1 LETLQSTILQT
12 RRVLVVDDD
21 QATLRTLGQ
30 LLEDAGC
37 ETTCVPDAHLACA
50 LLAERTYDLV
60 LTDLYLGTDQL
71 GYTVA
76 EAART
81 RRPQVPVVMLTGR
94 PSFHG
99 AVDALRS
106 SIREIV
112 VKPVDPEV
120 LIDACAKAIETAS
133 LERKRRQLEAQN
145 RVLMTVAPRMIEAKD
160 PTTSGHAE
168 RVIQYTDRLA
178 ERCGVGDEERESLRM
193 AALLHDVGKIGVPR
207 AILCKEGP
215 LTAAEREV
223 IQAHPQVGYDILADL
238 EDCEDVRLWV
248 VQHHERWD
256 GRGYPH
262 GLRGEEVALP
272 GRILILAEVY
282 DALAEARS
290 YKPAWP
296 LDKISAFFREQA
308 GKHFDPELAHL
319 VADGLDREGRRFFA
333 PRTDLLF

>member
-1 LETLQSTILQT
+1 LEIVQSPTLLA
-12 RRVLVVDDD
+12 RRVLVVDDED
-21 QATLRTLGQ
+21 ATLSTLGR
-30 LLEDAGC
+30 LLETAGC
-37 ETTCVPDAHLACA
+37 ETTCVPDARLACA
-50 LLAERTYDLV
+50 LLAERSFDLV
-60 LTDLYLGTDQL
+60 LTDLYLGSDQL

-76 EAART
+76 EAARSC
-81 RRPQVPVVMLTGR
+81 RPQVPVVMLTGR

-99 AVDALRS
+99 AVDALRT

-112 VKPVDPEV
+112 VKPADPEL
-120 LIDACAKAIETAS
+120 LIDACAKAIENAAMERRGRL
-133 LERKRRQLEAQN
+133 LEVQN
-145 RVLMTVAPRMIEAKD
+145 RVLAAVAPRMIEAKD

-168 RVIQYTDRLA
+168 RVVQYTDRLA
-178 ERCGVGDEERESLRM
+178 ERCGVVDEDRESLRM

-207 AILCKEGP
+207 SILCKEGP

-223 IQAHPQVGYDILADL
+223 IQRHPQVGYDILADL

-248 VQHHERWD
+248 IQHHERWD

-296 LDKISAFFREQA
+296 VAEIAAFFRAQA
-308 GKHFDPELAHL
+308 GKHFDPELSNL

-333 PRTDLLF
+333 PRSDLLF